1 VVLMELHEGATVHDV
16 FLRLGID
23 PREVSH
29 VFVNAQYSSPQ
40 REVKGGDRLGIFPRN
55 MAVLYRL
62 VQPRYDGLKKAMF
75 ARIKRVS
82 AYEYLQ
88 IVETYRRNGKVK
100 QRMLASL
107 GRYEGDRY
115 EAVRQAIGDWQPL
128 ERGKAVLSDLEE
140 PGIRRQ
146 GAGYFRK
153 FKRWS

>member
-1 VVLMELHEGATVHDV
+1 MK
-16 FLRLGID
+16 
-23 PREVSH
+23 
-29 VFVNAQYSSPQ
+29 SPFDH
-40 REVKGGDRLGIFPRN
+40 RRPAIAIAGVGLIGGSLAAALKRDGLVG
-55 MAVLYRL
+55 MVL